1 VMINILR
8 RDGCV
13 QFLLTVIISGGYC
26 RYLGNVS
33 CSKCNP
39 YVRVLARHRIW
50 SADSQSQSFSSVYE
64 LTRGLLIREV
74 LLVISSGFPS
84 SERSLAGDMLVS
96 GLKEKGTCSFIPLHS
111 LACLHF
117 GLLRH
122 NHSYRSKPPYSY
134 HHVYRCAS

>member
-1 VMINILR
+1 MYHVASVIRTSVCLR
-8 RDGCV
+8 DIAYGQR
-13 QFLLTVIISGGYC
+13 I
-26 RYLGNVS
+26 
-33 CSKCNP
+33 
-39 YVRVLARHRIW
+39 VRVNH
-50 SADSQSQSFSSVYE
+50 
-64 LTRGLLIREV
+64 
-74 LLVISSGFPS
+74 LVQ
-84 SERSLAGDMLVS
+84 SERSLTGDMLVS